1 MQGLGVA
8 KKIFRLFL
16 LAFACFCSMLWLRF
30 DGLDEDCLKWV
41 SECSGADAKER
52 LAELT
57 EGLIGRDGFLGVDW
71 PRIDTETMTQ
81 HKL

>member
-1 MQGLGVA
+1 
-8 KKIFRLFL
+8 
-16 LAFACFCSMLWLRF
+16 MLWLRF

-71 PRIDTETMTQ
+71 P
-81 HKL
+81 KN